1 MSQLG
6 RSVKKPRKLVIY
18 RGVCRERFRCLR
30 ATHLRISPGLYDVS
44 VHCFQSSP
52 GLAALARNVAG
63 DTGLQDGVFAVPQ
76 NCPLFVTFRRLP
88 SHGRSLFRSCPRLVL
103 QLSGNIWH
111 TASFSIP
118 VLRTGDWSSF
128 GRLHPTRSRP
138 CWAYRSTRAA
148 DRAVSEINGSWPPP
162 GYLGRSSAK
171 RVAPNAQL
179 RIHW

>member
-6 RSVKKPRKLVIY
+6 GGVKKPRKLVIY

-44 VHCFQSSP
+44 VHCVQSFRGSQ
-52 GLAALARNVAG
+52 LWRECVRVAISANP
-63 DTGLQDGVFAVPQ
+63 VF
-76 NCPLFVTFRRLP
+76 THHIRRLP

-118 VLRTGDWSSF
+118 LLRTGDWSSF
-128 GRLHPTRSRP
+128 GRLHPTSSRP
-138 CWAYRSTRAA
+138 CWAYRSTEAH
-148 DRAVSEINGSWPPP
+148 VGGFSNG
-162 GYLGRSSAK
+162 
-171 RVAPNAQL
+171 
-179 RIHW
+179 